1 MVSKRAK
8 YGWQWGGAG
17 PKDRVSAPT
26 LHSFVLPHPHPT
38 LYDGENFLAPF
49 PPFRAL
55 RSPIPPHP
63 VKLHFLLICPQ
74 LLLFFNKTYLINKNI
89 FEITNKFI
97 PSNQTNF

>member
-26 LHSFVLPHPHPT
+26 MHSFVLPHPHPT

-49 PPFRAL
+49 PPFRVSNKDKIKHYDTL
-55 RSPIPPHP
+55 FPT
-63 VKLHFLLICPQ
+63 LLERKKRHRTMLGRI
-74 LLLFFNKTYLINKNI
+74 K
-89 FEITNKFI
+89 
-97 PSNQTNF
+97 